1 MNIKRTLKIIG
12 PGIAVAATGVGAG
25 DMVAAAI
32 AGSKYGMSVAWAAL
46 VGSILKF
53 ALSEGL
59 ARWQLGNGEPILH
72 GWIKYLGKPVKYY
85 FLIYL
90 LIWTVVVSGA
100 LVVGCGMAAHAL
112 FPSISVTVWGI
123 THSLMAC
130 AFVYWG
136 KYERF
141 ESVMKVLIGLM
152 FLSFIGTA
160 FTIQDP
166 FTIFKESIFN
176 MAIPEGSGKFLLGV
190 IGGVGGTLTLLSYGY
205 WIKEKKWEKT
215 EDLEKVHLDLF
226 VGYALTG
233 LFGFSIIVLA
243 SKALLGGGIEI
254 KGNQG
259 VIQMAHMLEG
269 DLGAMGKYIF
279 IIGFWA
285 ATLTSSIGV
294 WQSIPYIFCDFVS
307 TNWPDKR
314 ESILSTK
321 SKWYKGYLLYITFAS
336 IPLLFFQ
343 KPVLIIIIYSVIGA
357 MFMPFLAGTLLYMNS
372 KSEWVG
378 KELVNKVP
386 STLVLIISLLLFG
399 YLSYESLMRAI
410 SKISI

>member
-1 MNIKRTLKIIG
+1 MDIKNTLKIIG

-32 AGSKYGMSVAWAAL
+32 AGSKYGMAVAWAAI

-85 FLIYL
+85 FFIYL

-100 LVVGCGMAAHAL
+100 LIVGCGMAAHAL
-112 FPSISVTVWGI
+112 FPSLSVTVWGI
-123 THSLMAC
+123 IHAIVTYL
-130 AFVYWG
+130 FVHWG

-141 ESVMKVLIGLM
+141 ESVMKILIGLM

-160 FTIQDP
+160 FTIQNP
-166 FTIFKESIFN
+166 LLVFKETVFN

-205 WIKEKKWEKT
+205 WIKEKKWEKP
-215 EDLEKVHLDLF
+215 EDLEKVHIDLF
-226 VGYALTG
+226 IGYLLTG
-233 LFGFSIIVLA
+233 IFGFSIIVLA

-259 VIQMAHMLEG
+259 VIQMANMLEG
-269 DLGAMGKYIF
+269 DLGSTGKYIF

-285 ATLTSSIGV
+285 ATFTSSIGV
-294 WQSIPYIFCDFVS
+294 WQSIPYVFCDFIS

-314 ESILSTK
+314 EAILSTD
-321 SKWYKGYLLYITFAS
+321 SKWYKGYLIYITLAS

-343 KPVLIIIIYSVIGA
+343 KPVLVIIIYSVIGA

-378 KELVNKVP
+378 QKLVNKIP
-386 STLVLIISLLLFG
+386 STFVLVIALLLFG
-399 YLSYESLMRAI
+399 YLSYESLLRAI
-410 SKISI
+410 SKI